1 MTVVGG
7 AVNNDVTEAL
17 ERELPFL
24 GFADPGA
31 GCCSNEFSETLVGL
45 ILTGLW
51 LLLLLLL
58 LLVYVPLSM
67 VARR

>member
-24 GFADPGA
+24 GFADDNDPGV

-45 ILTGLW
+45 ILTGL
-51 LLLLLLL
+51 
-58 LLVYVPLSM
+58 
-67 VARR
+67 